1 MSAADPR
8 RASSDAQLG
17 RLRLLRKSAGRAACW
32 AGAAALILSVSG
44 CGLAALPCRVV
55 SATLKVVP
63 GVGGVAAAPFDTC
76 ASAID

>member
-8 RASSDAQLG
+8 RAPSDAQRG
-17 RLRLLRKSAGRAACW
+17 RLRLLRKTAGW

-63 GVGGVAAAPFDTC
+63 GVGGVAATPFDAC